1 MFCDYKDLS
10 HIIQRIYQS
19 NNQEQAWPESSRQ
32 LQYMEAAEEYK
43 KSWDSISDI
52 IKSSAVSVC
61 VDDALEPIK
70 DNSSKLQK
78 SIEEECSSRRIRL
91 KDFDSYRR
99 RLKNHQIKR
108 DTAEVIIYIYL

>member
-78 SIEEECSSRRIRL
+78 SIEEECRTTSAE
-91 KDFDSYRR
+91 KDHWTNNFNDNFLIS
-99 RLKNHQIKR
+99 
-108 DTAEVIIYIYL
+108 